1 MYLTPLKVLHAS
13 NFTIIKEKNDPYS
26 QEHRINYGKINFC

>member
-26 QEHRINYGKINFC
+26 QEHRINIWQNKFL